1 VPGNFN
7 KTQYQNYHVKLDIAF
22 DANDATTY
30 IVYDVLPLATTRSSE
45 NIKAAVNNPR

>member
-30 IVYDVLPLATTRSSE
+30 IYFHWQRCATPE